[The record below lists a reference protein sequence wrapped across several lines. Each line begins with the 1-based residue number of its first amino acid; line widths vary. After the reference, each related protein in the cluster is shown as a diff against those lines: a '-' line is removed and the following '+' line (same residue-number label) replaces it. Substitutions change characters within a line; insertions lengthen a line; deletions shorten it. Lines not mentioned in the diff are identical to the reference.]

1 MRCAV
6 ASLLAPSVIQRCKLL
21 LWIQADAHQSL
32 TTALRCR
39 VTFFWILFTDQIDR
53 EGSLFASGRWYSK
66 VYRGRS
72 SARNTLSEEMKEIY
86 QVSQI
91 FSLSEVRWLK
101 AKHTLNLSNR
111 TESAGGP
118 VSPHHLVGRVKVEG
132 LYFLELFST
141 SSTKEEGIWPWSE
154 ALSGLAF
161 QPTQGY
167 SRFLKLL
174 LLLLSSLMSDLWHSD
189 SDTFDSDY
197 STYKSCFSRRNTH
210 L

>member
-1 MRCAV
+1 MLPFSGSSSLIKLIERTHCLPV
-6 ASLLAPSVIQRCKLL
+6 ADGIAKYTEEEVQQEI
-21 LWIQADAHQSL
+21 
-32 TTALRCR
+32 
-39 VTFFWILFTDQIDR
+39 
-53 EGSLFASGRWYSK
+53 
-66 VYRGRS
+66 
-72 SARNTLSEEMKEIY
+72 LSEEIKEISG
-86 QVSQI
+86 VSD
-91 FSLSEVRWLK
+91 FPLSEVRWLK

-118 VSPHHLVGRVKVEG
+118 VSPHHLVGRVKVKG

-174 LLLLSSLMSDLWHSD
+174 LLLLSSLMSDLWHALTLTLSIQIILHTKVA
-189 SDTFDSDY
+189 SAAV
-197 STYKSCFSRRNTH
+197 TH
-210 L
+210 ICNSMQSESVCITVGRCDVKKLIHNW